1 MRLWGT
7 EMADKAFPLSKK
19 EYLDH
24 IKTFQTSAENYMAN
38 NLHPQWKK
46 NEYVYRLIHENKTL
60 TTDPRYRHRSK
71 LYIPK
76 ARNAVT
82 RKLAAF
88 IGTYFSS
95 PDIVSLTPRKKH
107 DRMLSEAAQ
116 LLFAA
121 TNYRL
126 KHSMNFFL
134 NCVFAWLDVMKYG
147 RGCVCVGW
155 DYEEK
160 TTKKKE
166 DVPLKDDL
174 GVTEE
179 IKQMEIVKIQVLKDE
194 PTLRHVPVW
203 NLFIAPSSDPINPVN
218 SSPCLIEKLPVFVPE
233 ALRKWENGEWTIPK
247 EVDLSKKTEAE
258 DYLERFRW
266 KPSEF
271 EQAIDAEKAD
281 ETDKK
286 PWRQL
291 EIWKCFVNVDGRDVF
306 FLSLKG
312 EHMLTDPEDVEG
324 KWPCQGRPYVMGG
337 ILPDSTNAYWDSFLE
352 IVEPLQREI
361 NAIRNQRRDNITL
374 ALNKK
379 LLVRRTA
386 GIDTNSLLFSRPGAP
401 ILGDDIGEMAV
412 RELMYQDVT
421 SSSYKEQ
428 QLNEVAF
435 EETTGITPYNMGT
448 QRPGMNQTATGT
460 SILTE
465 EANTVNSME
474 LRIINE
480 TFIIPLLEMVVQFEQ
495 EFENEE
501 VLRHVADEEGID
513 FDAIWTREAIEAK
526 FDIEVN
532 AGIGSTSREIRMRN
546 LGMFLDRGMAINTQ
560 YGAPVINLLQFVKE
574 GMPLAGFDNP
584 DRFVNANVVALVM
597 SKFGQSAGMNLQ
609 EPTQPPAQLVNP
621 GNSGGSQVESMQGY
635 GGDPQIYRQ

>member
-1 MRLWGT
+1 
-7 EMADKAFPLSKK
+7 
-19 EYLDH
+19 
-24 IKTFQTSAENYMAN
+24 
-38 NLHPQWKK
+38 
-46 NEYVYRLIHENKTL
+46 
-60 TTDPRYRHRSK
+60 
-71 LYIPK
+71 
-76 ARNAVT
+76 
-82 RKLAAF
+82 
-88 IGTYFSS
+88 
-95 PDIVSLTPRKKH
+95 
-107 DRMLSEAAQ
+107 
-116 LLFAA
+116 
-121 TNYRL
+121 
-126 KHSMNFFL
+126 
-134 NCVFAWLDVMKYG
+134 
-147 RGCVCVGW
+147 
-155 DYEEK
+155 
-160 TTKKKE
+160 
-166 DVPLKDDL
+166 
-174 GVTEE
+174 
-179 IKQMEIVKIQVLKDE
+179 
-194 PTLRHVPVW
+194 
-203 NLFIAPSSDPINPVN
+203 
-218 SSPCLIEKLPVFVPE
+218 
-233 ALRKWENGEWTIPK
+233 
-247 EVDLSKKTEAE
+247 
-258 DYLERFRW
+258 
-266 KPSEF
+266 
-271 EQAIDAEKAD
+271 
-281 ETDKK
+281 
-286 PWRQL
+286 
-291 EIWKCFVNVDGRDVF
+291 
-306 FLSLKG
+306 
-312 EHMLTDPEDVEG
+312 MLTEPEDVEA
-324 KWPCQGRPYVMGG
+324 KWPCLGRPYVMGG
-337 ILPDSTNAYWDSFLE
+337 ILPDATNAYWDSFLE

-501 VLRHVADEEGID
+501 VLRHVADEQGID
-513 FDAIWTREAIEAK
+513 FDQVWTRDAIEAK

-609 EPTQPPAQLVNP
+609 DPTQPPAQLVNP